1 MSVTQ
6 CKMLLAHLLSAGSI
20 TPREAY
26 NQYGIMRL
34 GARIWDLKHQGYDI
48 ITEQEQAFNRFGK
61 PTRFAKYKLVKHE

>member
-6 CKMLLAHLLSAGSI
+6 CKLLLAHLLSGASI

-26 NQYGIMRL
+26 NEWGIMRL

-61 PTRFAKYKLVKHE
+61 PTRFAKYKLIKHE

>member
-6 CKMLLAHLLSAGSI
+6 CKLLLARLMSGASI

-34 GARIWDLKHQGYDI
+34 GARIWDLKHMGYNI
-48 ITEQEQAFNRFGK
+48 ITEVETAYNRFGK
-61 PTRFAKYKLVKHE
+61 PTRFAKYRLIKHE

>member
-6 CKMLLAHLLSAGSI
+6 CKLLLAHLLSAGSI

-61 PTRFAKYKLVKHE
+61 PTRFAKYKLIKHE